1 MTTDLQMIPLANLHL
16 SAINPRQSCTEAEID
31 ALALSLRTVGL
42 LQNLAGFQEAEDRIA
57 IVAGGRR
64 WRALAKIAAEPAFP
78 PSHERWREQV

>member
-1 MTTDLQMIPLANLHL
+1 MAERETALAEGKGF
-16 SAINPRQSCTEAEID
+16 TEAEID

-64 WRALAKIAAEPAFP
+64 WRECVRRPCWCSFADRNRAGW
-78 PSHERWREQV
+78 SR